1 MIALALCALLAQSA
15 PPEAMLETV
24 VAELVNEYRESA
36 GFARLRLDEG
46 VSAIAREHSR
56 RMASGRIP
64 LGHDGFRLRVQATR
78 LAIGPVSRISENTA
92 RNRGYDD
99 PAQRAFD
106 GWVTS
111 STHRK
116 NLDGNFLLTGVG
128 IARSPRG
135 EYFLTQIFVAPR
147 VKATTPPVP
156 PPAHPASAPLPRP

>member
-1 MIALALCALLAQSA
+1 MIALALCALLAQSP

-135 EYFLTQIFVAPR
+135 EYFVAPR